1 MSDIPDEPADAPKL
15 PAVIDPALLAAAA
28 VPTTDP
34 DDPLDDRSWAEVLHA
49 LVDQAKA
56 GSVHAGEVLRRHRR
70 SVRRPVRIDLP
81 PIVSAADAARAQAHL
96 LAETC
101 AGRLDPR
108 DGAALSRMVENR
120 RLAIETLELETE
132 LRALNAA
139 NLENERNRR
148 GGRR

>member
-1 MSDIPDEPADAPKL
+1 MSDIPDDPADAPKL
-15 PAVIDPALLAAAA
+15 PAVVDPVRA
-28 VPTTDP
+28 VRATTEP
-34 DDPLDDRSWAEVLHA
+34 DDPLDDRSWAEVLRA

-81 PIVSAADAARAQAHL
+81 PIVGAADAARAQAHL

-120 RLAIETLELETE
+120 RLAIETLELETD